1 MYFPFGIRTHREGT
15 MMLIALPLFFVLR
28 PVNDADTS
36 CALWLA
42 EVLNTGVGFS
52 GYRRFALPAFAGVPV
67 PGQRS
72 GWS

>member
-42 EVLNTGVGFS
+42 EVLNTGGAS
-52 GYRRFALPAFAGVPV
+52 ADTGGLLSPAF
-67 PGQRS
+67 RMIR
-72 GWS
+72 WR